1 VDVTKTPAPGFA
13 ARASNT
19 APAEQGATGAMQGA
33 PRTDRV
39 DIRPLDVSGA
49 LQILLAEVRAAFD
62 SLEIFPNVSGLTI
75 VDSPGQAAH
84 QLVEIVLQAIPDDA
98 PIASELINALER
110 IESALQMGF
119 DRSLSTVG
127 GWRNASPAA
136 VESIK
141 ETRQWVFSALGD
153 DAQNPIWLRPEWLGL
168 APHLERL
175 RRRRRLA
182 RRRLL
187 DPDYSPGSLDDEYT

>member
-1 VDVTKTPAPGFA
+1 MDVAKTSAPGFA
-13 ARASNT
+13 ARDSSA
-19 APAEQGATGAMQGA
+19 APAEQGATRPMPGA
-33 PRTDRV
+33 PRADQV

-62 SLEIFPNVSGLTI
+62 SLEISATLSSLTV

-84 QLVEIVLQAIPDDA
+84 QLVAMALQAIPDDA

-110 IESALQMGF
+110 MESALQTGF
-119 DRSLSTVG
+119 DRAMSAVRV
-127 GWRNASPAA
+127 WRDAAPAV

-141 ETRQWVFSALGD
+141 ETRVWVFSALGE
-153 DAQNPIWLRPEWLGL
+153 DAPNPIYLRPEWLGL
-168 APHLERL
+168 APHLDRM

-182 RRRLL
+182 RRCLL
-187 DPDYSPGSLDDEYT
+187 DPDYPPGSLDDEYT